1 MHGVLAL
8 VPDELRAGSDL
19 RESKAQEN
27 LRLKNGGLTVKV
39 YISVDMEGGT
49 GIAGASHMT
58 DGGYN
63 RMVKLLTQEVNAA
76 IDGAFEAGAT
86 EVLVNDAHG
95 SMTNIL
101 IEDLDERAELISG
114 NNKHLLQME
123 GIDETF
129 DAAFFIGYHAH
140 EGNEDAVMNHTIM
153 GTAVTEIRRN
163 GVVVGETA
171 INAGIA
177 GACGVPVVL
186 VAGDH
191 ILCKEARYFLGD
203 IETVEVKKAIDRYAA
218 RLLTPKRVQKL
229 MKDAAKR
236 ALSRLSDFKPHTV
249 ETPVEF
255 EITMKL
261 TSMAHMCCLFPS
273 VERRGPKVIA
283 VKADNY
289 VDAYKQLLG
298 CLILAKDAARGWL
311 G

>member
-1 MHGVLAL
+1 M
-8 VPDELRAGSDL
+8 
-19 RESKAQEN
+19 
-27 LRLKNGGLTVKV
+27 KV

-49 GIAGASHMT
+49 GIASAKHMA
-58 DGGYN
+58 DAGYT
-63 RMVKLLTQEVNAA
+63 RMCKLLTQEVNAA
-76 IDGAFEAGAT
+76 IAGAFEAGAS

-101 IEDLDERAELISG
+101 IEELDERAELISG
-114 NNKHLLQME
+114 SNKWLCQME

-129 DAAFFIGYHAH
+129 DAVFFLGYHAH

-153 GTAVTEIRRN
+153 GSAVTEIRRN
-163 GVVVGETA
+163 GIVVGETA

-177 GACGVPVVL
+177 GAYGVPVVL

-191 ILCKEARYFLGD
+191 ILCAEAKRFLGD
-203 IETVEVKKAIDRYAA
+203 EIETVVSKRAIDRYAA
-218 RLLTPKRVQKL
+218 RVLPPKRVQDL
-229 MKDAAKR
+229 IREAAKR
-236 ALSRLSDFKPHTV
+236 ALAKKETIKPHVV
-249 ETPVEF
+249 EPPVEF
-255 EITMKL
+255 QLTTKL
-261 TSMAHMCCLFPS
+261 TSMAHMCCVFPV

-298 CLILAKDAARGWL
+298 CLIIAKDAATGWI

>member
-1 MHGVLAL
+1 
-8 VPDELRAGSDL
+8 
-19 RESKAQEN
+19 
-27 LRLKNGGLTVKV
+27 VKV

-49 GIAGASHMT
+49 GIASAQHMK
-58 DGGYN
+58 DSGYT

-76 IDGAFEAGAT
+76 IEGAFEAGAT

-114 NNKHLLQME
+114 SNKHLCQME
-123 GIDETF
+123 GIDESF
-129 DAAFFIGYHAH
+129 DAAFFLGYHAH
-140 EGNEDAVMNHTIM
+140 EGNEDAVLNHTIF
-153 GTAVTEIRRN
+153 GGAVTEIRRN

-177 GACGVPVVL
+177 GAYGVPVVL

-191 ILCKEARYFLGD
+191 ILCQEARSFLGD
-203 IETVEVKKAIDRYAA
+203 IEVVTTKRAIDRYAA
-218 RLLTPKRVQKL
+218 RVLPPKRVQQLIKEG
-229 MKDAAKR
+229 AKR
-236 ALSRLSDFKPHTV
+236 ALGRLGEIKPHTI
-249 ETPVEF
+249 EGPIEF
-255 EITMKL
+255 QLTMKL

-298 CLILAKDAARGWL
+298 CLIISKTAASGWL

>member
-1 MHGVLAL
+1 M
-8 VPDELRAGSDL
+8 
-19 RESKAQEN
+19 
-27 LRLKNGGLTVKV
+27 KV
-39 YISVDMEGGT
+39 YISVDMEGGA

-76 IDGAFEAGAT
+76 IEGAFEAGAT

-95 SMTNIL
+95 NMANIL

-123 GIDETF
+123 GLDDSF
-129 DAAFFIGYHAH
+129 QAVFFLGYHAH
-140 EGNEDAVMNHTIM
+140 EGNADAVMNHTIM
-153 GTAVTEIRRN
+153 GTVVTEIRRN

-177 GACGVPVVL
+177 GAYGVPVAL

-191 ILCKEARYFLGD
+191 ILCEEARRFLGD
-203 IETVEVKKAIDRYAA
+203 VETIEVKRAIDRYAA
-218 RLLTPKRVQKL
+218 RLLSPKRVRKL
-229 MKDAAKR
+229 IKEAAIR
-236 ALSRLSDFKPHTV
+236 ALNRLSDFKPHEV

-255 EITMKL
+255 EITTKL

-283 VKADNY
+283 VKGDNY
-289 VDAYKQLLG
+289 IDAYKQLLG
-298 CLILAKDAARGWL
+298 CLIIAKDAGRGWL

>member
-1 MHGVLAL
+1 MG
-8 VPDELRAGSDL
+8 
-19 RESKAQEN
+19 ES
-27 LRLKNGGLTVKV
+27 LVKV
-39 YISVDMEGGT
+39 YISVDMEGGA
-49 GIAGASHMT
+49 GIAGASQMT
-58 DGGYN
+58 DNGYN

-76 IDGAFEAGAT
+76 VDGAFEAGAT

-95 SMTNIL
+95 RMTNIL

-123 GIDETF
+123 GLDESF
-129 DAAFFIGYHAH
+129 QAVFFLGYHAH

-153 GTAVTEIRRN
+153 GTVVTEIRRN

-177 GACGVPVVL
+177 GAYGVPVAL

-191 ILCKEARYFLGD
+191 ILCEEAKRHLGD
-203 IETVEVKKAIDRYAA
+203 VETVVVKRAIDRYAA
-218 RLLTPKRVQKL
+218 RLLSPKRVQKL
-229 MKDAAKR
+229 IKEAAIR
-236 ALSRLSDFKPHTV
+236 ALGRLSDFKPHKV
-249 ETPVEF
+249 EVPVEF
-255 EITMKL
+255 EITTKL

-283 VKADNY
+283 VKADSY

-298 CLILAKDAARGWL
+298 CLIIAKDAARGWL

>member
-1 MHGVLAL
+1 M
-8 VPDELRAGSDL
+8 
-19 RESKAQEN
+19 
-27 LRLKNGGLTVKV
+27 KV

-49 GIAGASHMT
+49 GIAGASHMR

-123 GIDETF
+123 GLDDSF
-129 DAAFFIGYHAH
+129 HAVFFLGYHAH

-153 GTAVTEIRRN
+153 GSVVTEIRRN

-186 VAGDH
+186 VSGDH
-191 ILCKEARYFLGD
+191 ILCEEAKRFLGD
-203 IETVEVKKAIDRYAA
+203 VEAVAVKRAIDRYAA
-218 RLLTPKRVQKL
+218 RLLPPKRVQK
-229 MKDAAKR
+229 MIKEAAIR
-236 ALSRLSDFKPHTV
+236 ALSRLADFKPHKI
-249 ETPVEF
+249 EGPVEF
-255 EITMKL
+255 EITTKL
-261 TSMAHMCCLFPS
+261 TNMAHMCCLFPS

-289 VDAYKQLLG
+289 IDAYKQLLG
-298 CLILAKDAARGWL
+298 CLIIAKDAARGWL